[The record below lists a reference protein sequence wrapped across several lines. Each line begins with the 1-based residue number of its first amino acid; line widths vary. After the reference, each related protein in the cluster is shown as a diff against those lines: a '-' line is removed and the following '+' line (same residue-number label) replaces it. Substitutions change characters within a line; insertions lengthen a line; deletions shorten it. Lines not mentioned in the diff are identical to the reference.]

1 MPSAR
6 PGKARLCRTAARV
19 WPISSLKPL
28 LFVTVVLLRLS
39 QMLGF
44 ASKLAQI
51 HKSYQSNMP
60 IEKKLFTS
68 ESVTEGHPDKVC
80 DQISDAI
87 YDEMLRQDKKTH
99 AGIECFAT
107 TGLVL
112 VGGEARTE
120 AYVDIQEVVRRTLKK
135 IGYDKPEYGFCYSDV
150 GVISTL
156 HEQSPD
162 IAQGVDEGKGEF
174 KEQGAGDQGLM
185 FGFACDET
193 QELMPL
199 PISLAHKLTR
209 KLSDV
214 RKRNV
219 LSYLRPDGKSQV
231 TVEYHNGKP
240 KRVTTVVIAAHHS
253 EDVTT
258 QQLRADIV
266 SKVIKPVLGKWFNKN
281 INIYINT
288 TGRFILGGPPADAGL
303 TGRKIIVDTYGG
315 YAPHGGGCFSGKCV
329 TKVDRSAA
337 YVARYI
343 AKNVVAAGVAK
354 KCLVQLAYSIG
365 VADPVSVFVDTY
377 GTSKVPDERLQE
389 VIEDIFPL
397 KPADIIKRLNLERP
411 IYEQTAAYGHFGRND
426 LKLPWEK
433 TDKAKEIRKFLKRNK
448 K

>member
-1 MPSAR
+1 M
-6 PGKARLCRTAARV
+6 
-19 WPISSLKPL
+19 
-28 LFVTVVLLRLS
+28 
-39 QMLGF
+39 
-44 ASKLAQI
+44 
-51 HKSYQSNMP
+51 
-60 IEKKLFTS
+60 KKLFTS

-112 VGGEARTE
+112 VGGEARTK
-120 AYVDIQEVVRRTLKK
+120 AYVDIQAVVRRTLKK

-162 IAQGVDEGKGEF
+162 IAQGVDFGKGEF

-193 QELMPL
+193 PELMPL
-199 PISLAHKLTR
+199 PISLAHRLTR
-209 KLSDV
+209 KLAEV
-214 RKRNV
+214 RKNNK
-219 LSYLRPDGKSQV
+219 LPYLRPDGKSQV
-231 TVEYHNGKP
+231 SIEYVNDKP
-240 KRVTTVVIAAHHS
+240 KKVTTVVIAAHHS
-253 EDVTT
+253 EDVETEK
-258 QQLRADIV
+258 LRADIIQY
-266 SKVIKPVLGKWFNKN
+266 VIKPVLGKWFNKR
-281 INIYINT
+281 INIFINS
-288 TGRFILGGPPADAGL
+288 TGRFVLGGPPADAGL

-337 YVARYI
+337 YAARYI
-343 AKNVVAAGVAK
+343 AKNVVASGLAK
-354 KCLVQLAYSIG
+354 KCLVQLAYAIG
-365 VADPVSVFVDTY
+365 VAKPVSIMVDTN
-377 GTSKVPDERLQE
+377 GTGKIPNEKLEQIVEE
-389 VIEDIFPL
+389 IFPL
-397 KPADIIKRLNLERP
+397 KPADIIKQLDLERP

-433 TDKAKEIRKFLKRNK
+433 LDKVREIRKLARLH
-448 K
+448 